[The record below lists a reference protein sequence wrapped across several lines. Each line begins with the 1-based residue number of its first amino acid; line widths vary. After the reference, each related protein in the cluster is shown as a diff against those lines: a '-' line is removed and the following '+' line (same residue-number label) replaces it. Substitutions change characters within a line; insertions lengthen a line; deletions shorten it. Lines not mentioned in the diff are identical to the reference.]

1 MKRLVPIAV
10 AAVVLANSSCH
21 LFSSKKKPAA
31 PKESKYVATEV
42 ERDFMRRWVDKRA
55 AELVA
60 QGSPPAAAHDQAVAE
75 FKSTFTYVDTTKKLK

>member
-21 LFSSKKKPAA
+21 LFSKKKPAA
-31 PKESKYVATEV
+31 PKESKSVATEV

-60 QGSPPAAAHDQAVAE
+60 QGSPSAAAHDQAVAE
-75 FKSTFTYVDTTKKLK
+75 FKSTFTYIDTTKKLK